1 MPGQAYV
8 ALSRL
13 RSLEGLILLSPL
25 RMNGISN
32 DQDVMDYSLNKASEE
47 LLKNS
52 LHFETKN
59 FIHNY
64 LMHSFDWATL
74 AQNGATISTAM
85 VTSLKVQPNRNTLW
99 ATEANGSHRRSF
111 RSIQKSSW
119 GS

>member
-1 MPGQAYV
+1 LIKPIDVSGFMPGQAYV

-52 LHFETKN
+52 LHFELRIS
-59 FIHNY
+59 FI
-64 LMHSFDWATL
+64 
-74 AQNGATISTAM
+74 I
-85 VTSLKVQPNRNTLW
+85 
-99 ATEANGSHRRSF
+99 
-111 RSIQKSSW
+111 I
-119 GS
+119 

>member
-47 LLKNS
+47 LLKTLYILKLRIS
-52 LHFETKN
+52 
-59 FIHNY
+59 FI
-64 LMHSFDWATL
+64 
-74 AQNGATISTAM
+74 I
-85 VTSLKVQPNRNTLW
+85 
-99 ATEANGSHRRSF
+99 
-111 RSIQKSSW
+111 I
-119 GS
+119 

>member
-47 LLKNS
+47 LLKTLCILKLRIS
-52 LHFETKN
+52 
-59 FIHNY
+59 FI
-64 LMHSFDWATL
+64 
-74 AQNGATISTAM
+74 I
-85 VTSLKVQPNRNTLW
+85 
-99 ATEANGSHRRSF
+99 
-111 RSIQKSSW
+111 I
-119 GS
+119 